1 VALVNTAV
9 SALADDDDTV
19 AASPLTAVPQTH
31 AHTSTDPGRPEP
43 TSLETAEDKASLVQ
57 PVSSDE
63 DSFADIAAPSP
74 SPELSRSP
82 FEEVNA
88 STAPPATNSV
98 AAPQPK
104 MESASGP
111 MDNVADPTGSA
122 GGWRGILDTLMEA
135 ASDVQQ
141 ELGVDLQR

>member
-1 VALVNTAV
+1 MNTAV

-19 AASPLTAVPQTH
+19 VAPPPQPPSKASSDPTDPHAASVA
-31 AHTSTDPGRPEP
+31 
-43 TSLETAEDKASLVQ
+43 TAEDKSGSAQ

-141 ELGVDLQR
+141 ELGVDLQRWVCH

>member
-1 VALVNTAV
+1 VNTAV

-19 AASPLTAVPQTH
+19 VAPPPQPPSKASSDPTDPHAASVA
-31 AHTSTDPGRPEP
+31 
-43 TSLETAEDKASLVQ
+43 TAEDKSGSAQ

-63 DSFADIAAPSP
+63 DSFADVAAPSP

-88 STAPPATNSV
+88 STITVPASTSTV
-98 AAPQPK
+98 AATEAK
-104 MESASGP
+104 MEPASGAVE
-111 MDNVADPTGSA
+111 NAVADPSSA

-141 ELGVDLQR
+141 ELGVDLQRWVCH